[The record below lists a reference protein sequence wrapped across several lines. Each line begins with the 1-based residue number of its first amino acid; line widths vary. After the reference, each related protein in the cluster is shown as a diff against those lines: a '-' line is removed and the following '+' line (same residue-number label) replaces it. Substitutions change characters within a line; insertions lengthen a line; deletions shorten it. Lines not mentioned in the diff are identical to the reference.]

1 MHLFLSEFAEHPA
14 AAIYWP
20 DAHMTVKERMWSFW
34 IVPGTLDPR
43 W

>member
-1 MHLFLSEFAEHPA
+1 
-14 AAIYWP
+14 
-20 DAHMTVKERMWSFW
+20 MWSFW